1 MVKYSYKE
9 KKYHFNALRNSGSA
23 TIDLEL
29 LLMLCPE
36 HPDKR
41 RFTLYANK
49 LGDEI
54 LLSLLDFATKE
65 EIREFRRK
73 KSEPVPQPAPEL
85 KPEPQPQPEVPSPE
99 PAPQSESPAEGGTVT
114 DDSEQRIAEAEQRA
128 AEAEERADDAELRA
142 EEAEEK
148 VEEAEQR
155 ADEAEERAEQAEQA
169 LEEEKKK
176 NSRLRQ
182 NPKGRRVP
190 KNRLE

>member
-9 KKYHFNALRNSGSA
+9 KKYHFNALRNADSA
-23 TIDLEL
+23 SVDLEL
-29 LLMLCPE
+29 LLKLCPE

-41 RFTLYANK
+41 RFTLYSKK

-73 KSEPVPQPAPEL
+73 RTEQVQEPKLRPEQHL
-85 KPEPQPQPEVPSPE
+85 EVPSPE
-99 PAPQSESPAEGGTVT
+99 LEQQSEFPSEGETGA
-114 DDSEQRIAEAEQRA
+114 DDTGKRVANAEQRA
-128 AEAEERADDAELRA
+128 AEAEERADDAEHRA

-148 VEEAEQR
+148 AEEAEQR
-155 ADEAEERAEQAEQA
+155 AEEAEDRAEQAEIA

-176 NSRLRQ
+176 ERRTPVKSKKKKSS
-182 NPKGRRVP
+182 PK
-190 KNRLE
+190 

>member
-23 TIDLEL
+23 TIDLEF

-73 KSEPVPQPAPEL
+73 KSEPVPQPAPEPQPAPV
-85 KPEPQPQPEVPSPE
+85 PEPQPEVPSPE
-99 PAPQSESPAEGGTVT
+99 PAPQPESPAEGGTVT

-142 EEAEEK
+142 EEAEE
-148 VEEAEQR
+148 
-155 ADEAEERAEQAEQA
+155 RAEQAEQA

-176 NSRLRQ
+176 EQPAPAKSKRKKSSQ
-182 NPKGRRVP
+182 K
-190 KNRLE
+190 

>member
-9 KKYHFNALRNSGSA
+9 KKYHFNALRNTDSA
-23 TIDLEL
+23 SVDLEL
-29 LLMLCPE
+29 LLKLCPE

-41 RFTLYANK
+41 RFTLYAKK

-73 KSEPVPQPAPEL
+73 KSEHV
-85 KPEPQPQPEVPSPE
+85 PEPVPQPEVPSPE
-99 PAPQSESPAEGGTVT
+99 PERNPEFSTEDDTGT
-114 DDSEQRIAEAEQRA
+114 DDSEQRVADAEQRA
-128 AEAEERADDAELRA
+128 AEAEERADDAEQRA

-148 VEEAEQR
+148 IEEAEQR
-155 ADEAEERAEQAEQA
+155 AEEAEDRAEQAEIA

-176 NSRLRQ
+176 NVGLR
-182 NPKGRRVP
+182 
-190 KNRLE
+190 

>member
-29 LLMLCPE
+29 LLKLCPE

-49 LGDEI
+49 LADEI

-65 EIREFRRK
+65 EIRVFRRK

-85 KPEPQPQPEVPSPE
+85 QSTPVPEPQPEVPSPE
-99 PAPQSESPAEGGTVT
+99 PSPQLESPAEGGTVT

-155 ADEAEERAEQAEQA
+155 AEEAEERAEQAERA

-176 NSRLRQ
+176 EQPAQAKSKRKKSS
-182 NPKGRRVP
+182 PK
-190 KNRLE
+190 

>member
-29 LLMLCPE
+29 LLKLCPE

-49 LGDEI
+49 LADEI

-99 PAPQSESPAEGGTVT
+99 PTPQPESPAEGGTVT

-148 VEEAEQR
+148 VEEAEHR
-155 ADEAEERAEQAEQA
+155 AEEAEERAEQAEQA

-176 NSRLRQ
+176 EQPALAKSKRKKSSQ
-182 NPKGRRVP
+182 G
-190 KNRLE
+190 

>member
-1 MVKYSYKE
+1 MVQYSYKE
-9 KKYHFNALRNSGSA
+9 KKSHFNALRNADSA
-23 TIDLEL
+23 SVDLEL
-29 LLMLCPE
+29 LLKLCPE

-41 RFTLYANK
+41 RFTLYVKK

-73 KSEPVPQPAPEL
+73 KSEPVPQPAPEPKL
-85 KPEPQPQPEVPSPE
+85 EQKPESQPEVPSPE
-99 PAPQSESPAEGGTVT
+99 PAPQPEFPAEGDTVT
-114 DDSEQRIAEAEQRA
+114 DNSEQLIAEAEQRA

-155 ADEAEERAEQAEQA
+155 AEKAEERAEQA
-169 LEEEKKK
+169 LEKEKKK
-176 NSRLRQ
+176 ERPAPAKSKRKKSS
-182 NPKGRRVP
+182 PK
-190 KNRLE
+190 

>member
-49 LGDEI
+49 LSDEI
-54 LLSLLDFATKE
+54 LLSLLDFTTKE

-73 KSEPVPQPAPEL
+73 KSDSASQTV
-85 KPEPQPQPEVPSPE
+85 PEPQPGVPSPE
-99 PAPQSESPAEGGTVT
+99 YVPQLEFPAEGNAET
-114 DDSEQRIAEAEQRA
+114 DDSEQRVANVEQRA
-128 AEAEERADDAELRA
+128 AEAEERAEDAEQRA
-142 EEAEEK
+142 EEAEE
-148 VEEAEQR
+148 
-155 ADEAEERAEQAEQA
+155 RAEVAEQA

-176 NSRLRQ
+176 EQPAPVKSKKKKSSQ
-182 NPKGRRVP
+182 K
-190 KNRLE
+190 

>member
-73 KSEPVPQPAPEL
+73 KSEPAPVPVPAPEPAPQ
-85 KPEPQPQPEVPSPE
+85 PEPKPEVPSPE
-99 PAPQSESPAEGGTVT
+99 PAPQPESPAEGKTVT
-114 DDSEQRIAEAEQRA
+114 DDSEQRVAEAEQRA
-128 AEAEERADDAELRA
+128 E
-142 EEAEEK
+142 
-148 VEEAEQR
+148 
-155 ADEAEERAEQAEQA
+155 EAEERAEQAEQT

-176 NSRLRQ
+176 EQPAQAKSKKKKSSQ
-182 NPKGRRVP
+182 G
-190 KNRLE
+190 

>member
-49 LGDEI
+49 LSDEI

-73 KSEPVPQPAPEL
+73 KSDYASLPVPEPLPGVSSPEHVS
-85 KPEPQPQPEVPSPE
+85 QPEST
-99 PAPQSESPAEGGTVT
+99 AEGNAET
-114 DDSEQRIAEAEQRA
+114 DGSEQRVADVEQRA
-128 AEAEERADDAELRA
+128 AEAEEMAEDAEQRA

-148 VEEAEQR
+148 VKEAEQR
-155 ADEAEERAEQAEQA
+155 AEEAEERAEVTELA

-176 NSRLRQ
+176 EQPVLAKSKKKKSSQ
-182 NPKGRRVP
+182 K
-190 KNRLE
+190 

>member
-85 KPEPQPQPEVPSPE
+85 KPELQPQPEVPSPE
-99 PAPQSESPAEGGTVT
+99 PTPQSESPAEGGTVT

-148 VEEAEQR
+148 VEEAEQ
-155 ADEAEERAEQAEQA
+155 A

-190 KNRLE
+190 QNRLE

>member
-29 LLMLCPE
+29 LLKLCPE

-49 LGDEI
+49 LADEI

-99 PAPQSESPAEGGTVT
+99 PAPQPESPAEGGTVT

-128 AEAEERADDAELRA
+128 AEAEERADDAEQRA
-142 EEAEEK
+142 E
-148 VEEAEQR
+148 
-155 ADEAEERAEQAEQA
+155 EAEERAEQAEQA

-176 NSRLRQ
+176 EQPAPAKSKRKKSSQ
-182 NPKGRRVP
+182 K
-190 KNRLE
+190 

>member
-1 MVKYSYKE
+1 MAKYSYKE
-9 KKYHFNALRNSGSA
+9 KKSHFNALRNADSA
-23 TIDLEL
+23 SVDLEFL
-29 LLMLCPE
+29 LKLCPE

-41 RFTLYANK
+41 RFTLYAKK

-54 LLSLLDFATKE
+54 LLSLLDYATKE

-73 KSEPVPQPAPEL
+73 KSEPEPKPEL
-85 KPEPQPQPEVPSPE
+85 QPEVPSPE
-99 PAPQSESPAEGGTVT
+99 PEPRPESLVKSGTVT
-114 DDSEQRIAEAEQRA
+114 DDSEHLIAEAEQRA

-155 ADEAEERAEQAEQA
+155 AEEAEERAEQAKQA

-176 NSRLRQ
+176 ERPAKSKRKKSS
-182 NPKGRRVP
+182 PK
-190 KNRLE
+190 

>member
-1 MVKYSYKE
+1 MAKYSYKE
-9 KKYHFNALRNSGSA
+9 KKSHFNALRNADSA
-23 TIDLEL
+23 SVDLEL
-29 LLMLCPE
+29 LLKLCPE

-41 RFTLYANK
+41 RFTLYAKK

-54 LLSLLDFATKE
+54 LLSLLDYATKE

-73 KSEPVPQPAPEL
+73 KSEPVPQPVPEPEL
-85 KPEPQPQPEVPSPE
+85 EQKPEPQPEVPSPE
-99 PAPQSESPAEGGTVT
+99 PAPRPESLAEGDTVT
-114 DDSEQRIAEAEQRA
+114 DKSEHLIAEAEQRA

-148 VEEAEQR
+148 VEEAELR
-155 ADEAEERAEQAEQA
+155 AEEAEERAEQAKQA

-176 NSRLRQ
+176 NVRQ

-190 KNRLE
+190 QNRLE